1 MDTWNI
7 GWIYYFKRRTHRLR
21 SQAKLPPL
29 ADESDIP
36 DPLVHSAIE
45 PQVLD
50 DRDLRKLR
58 YRE

>member
-7 GWIYYFKRRTHRLR
+7 GWIYYFKRRTHQLR
-21 SQAKLPPL
+21 YQAKLPPL
-29 ADESDIP
+29 ADGNDIP
-36 DPLVHSAIE
+36 DPLVHSSTE

>member
-36 DPLVHSAIE
+36 DPLVHLPIE

>member
-7 GWIYYFKRRTHRLR
+7 GWIYHFKRRTCRLR
-21 SQAKLPPL
+21 SQANLPPL
-29 ADESDIP
+29 ADENDTP
-36 DPLVHSAIE
+36 DPLVHSNIE